1 VPGDP
6 ASAESAGIGLLE
18 FPREL
23 ALPRSSCRQV
33 LTARAVAGGDR
44 QPGRSTSIGT
54 RSGRIQP
61 GRGQGG
67 IGSVR
72 PRQGIEQIGLGKS
85 GFGGQAKT
93 KTDFGNKVRNAFLST
108 MERLRIPAVL
118 LVAIAH
124 ADLSCP
130 VISEIAAAPTS
141 GNTEWI
147 ELADLSGSG
156 SDVSGWTLDDGSVR
170 RSIAAGSRVAAGG
183 FLVVAAD
190 CAKLKAQFGTSSIPC
205 AQTAGWSPLSQ
216 EDDRVVLR
224 DPQGRLCDSVAWS
237 HSSWGDWPTGR
248 SLERIDFSR
257 SGNNSANWVASS
269 AALGGTPGWKGEIA
283 LEPIGGELGV
293 EMLARRVRPGLEPVR
308 IRLRSP
314 WNLRVKAEAYDLSRR
329 KVATFFD
336 GQIPASGEL
345 EWDARSQGRIVPP
358 GVYAVVIEF
367 GPAGRFAG
375 KGLFREWLVVEK

>member
-1 VPGDP
+1 
-6 ASAESAGIGLLE
+6 
-18 FPREL
+18 
-23 ALPRSSCRQV
+23 
-33 LTARAVAGGDR
+33 
-44 QPGRSTSIGT
+44 
-54 RSGRIQP
+54 
-61 GRGQGG
+61 
-67 IGSVR
+67 
-72 PRQGIEQIGLGKS
+72 
-85 GFGGQAKT
+85 
-93 KTDFGNKVRNAFLST
+93 
-108 MERLRIPAVL
+108 MERLGIPAVL
-118 LVAIAH
+118 LVAITH

-130 VISEIAAAPTS
+130 VISEIAAAPTT

-147 ELADLSGSG
+147 ELADRSGSDN
-156 SDVSGWTLDDGSVR
+156 DVSGWSLDDGSVR
-170 RSIAAGSRVAAGG
+170 RSIVAGARVAAGD

-190 CAKLKAQFGTSSIPC
+190 CVKLKAQFGTSSIPC

-216 EDDRVVLR
+216 QDDRVVLR

-237 HSSWGDWPTGR
+237 RSSWGDWPSGR
-248 SLERIDFSR
+248 SLERIDLSR
-257 SGNNSANWVASS
+257 SGSMSTNWVASS

-283 LEPIGGELGV
+283 LEPIGGGV
-293 EMLARRVRPGLEPVR
+293 GIEVIARRVRPGLESAR

-367 GPAGRFAG
+367 GPEGRVAG
-375 KGLFREWLVVEK
+375 KSLFREWLVVEK